1 MYLAMLLLLMM
12 DYYLNVA
19 QLRVRKLCFFRRG
32 RLVTVVCRR
41 LLSFMT

>member
-19 QLRVRKLCFFRRG
+19 QLRVRALD
-32 RLVTVVCRR
+32 RLYCRKD
-41 LLSFMT
+41 TW